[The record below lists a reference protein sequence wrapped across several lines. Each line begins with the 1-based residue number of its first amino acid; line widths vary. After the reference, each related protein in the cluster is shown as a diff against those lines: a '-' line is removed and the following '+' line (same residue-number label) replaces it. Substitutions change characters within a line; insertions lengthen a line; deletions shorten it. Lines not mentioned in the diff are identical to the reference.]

1 MPLDGVWL
9 RAPYLHNGSVPTV
22 RDLLDKADERP
33 KAFYRGNDVID
44 QQHLG
49 FVSTV
54 PAAAGVKF
62 FRYETQCTGDPAI
75 CASEANPENRHDA
88 NVCVPGKWAGNSN
101 RGHDGAAYGTD
112 LPPAD
117 KDAIV
122 EFLKTF

>member
-1 MPLDGVWL
+1 MSSTSSSSASCP
-9 RAPYLHNGSVPTV
+9 
-22 RDLLDKADERP
+22 
-33 KAFYRGNDVID
+33 
-44 QQHLG
+44 
-49 FVSTV
+49 TV

-62 FRYETQCTGDPAI
+62 FRYETQCIGDPAI

-112 LPPAD
+112 LPAAD